1 MNQRQLLYQIAL
13 THVPGIGPIQAKLLL
28 ECFGSAAAIFAAKKT
43 NLEKVE
49 GIGAVKATAIKN
61 FDAYKKAEAE
71 ILFIEKYKITPLFIT
86 DETYP
91 QKLRTCT
98 DAPILLYYRGKANL
112 NAAKIVAIIGT
123 RNRTD
128 YGKQLTENLVKEL
141 AAANVTIVSGL
152 AFGVDAAAHKA
163 AVKNQLPTIGVLA
176 HGLDTIYPS
185 EHTSLAKDI
194 IKAGGGLLTE
204 YGQKT
209 KPDKHNFPTRNRIV
223 AGMCDA
229 TVVIE
234 TDIKGGSMITASL
247 AGAYKRDVF
256 AYPGRV
262 GDTKSAGCNY
272 LIQHQ
277 KAQLI
282 QSASDLLQ
290 AMGWLQPAKKTAKLQ
305 RELFIHLTEAEKKVV
320 ALLQS
325 NEALHVDVI
334 NSLSTLTSSEVAAAL
349 LNLELQNVVA
359 SRPGKQYALL

>member
-1 MNQRQLLYQIAL
+1 MPSSQLLYEIAITL
-13 THVPGIGPIQAKLLL
+13 VPGIGPVQAKILLDH
-28 ECFGSAAAIFAAKKT
+28 FGNAGAIFAAKKSS
-43 NLEKVE
+43 LEKVE
-49 GIGAVKATAIKN
+49 GIGAVKATAIKGFEN
-61 FDAYKKAEAE
+61 YKKAEAE
-71 ILFIEKYKITPLFIT
+71 ISFIEQYKITPLFISN
-86 DETYP
+86 EAYP
-91 QKLRTCT
+91 QKLRSCS
-98 DAPILLYYRGKANL
+98 DAPVLLYYRGKANL
-112 NAAKIVAIIGT
+112 NAAKIIAIIGT
-123 RNRTD
+123 RNKTD
-128 YGKQLTENLVKEL
+128 YGKQLTENLIKDL
-141 AAANVTIVSGL
+141 AAAHVTIVSGL

-163 AVKNQLPTIGVLA
+163 AIKNQLPTIGVLA
-176 HGLDTIYPS
+176 HGLDTIYPA
-185 EHTSLAKDI
+185 EHTTLAKDI

-256 AYPGRV
+256 AFPGRV
-262 GDTKSAGCNY
+262 GDSKSAGCNY

-282 QSASDLLQ
+282 QSAADILQ
-290 AMGWLQPAKKTAKLQ
+290 AMNWVQAAKKPAKQQ
-305 RELFIHLTEAEKKVV
+305 RELFIHLTDAEKKVV

-325 NEALHVDVI
+325 KEERHVDEI
-334 NSLSTLTSSEVAAAL
+334 NALSALTSSEVAAAL
-349 LNLELQNVVA
+349 LNLELQNVVV